1 MYSITYGDDL
11 LYDPLDADVYPVS
24 DVSLSAEIN
33 GSGSCEFSITKK
45 HPLYDVIDLYDTDRL
60 VTVTEDSHILFKG
73 YVASVDEDEYGVRTY
88 SCTGIL
94 SFLKKSVVRPYSTDA
109 EDEKHVKAPSTIDGF
124 FNWLIS
130 EHNNH
135 TDSRKRFI
143 VGRNEGDIVR
153 RENVIHA
160 SSDSASTTANVF
172 QSELLDGLGGYVFV
186 RYGDDGVTY
195 LDYLS
200 ECRDTNAQVIDFGVN
215 LVSYSR
221 TDDAMDVAT
230 VCYAKGGTPK
240 KDEGSD
246 KEKPPVDLTK
256 YPDGPFARGS
266 YRFEKSGDRIICLDL
281 VDKYGYSE
289 MTFED
294 SDLLDP
300 YELLDSA
307 AIALL
312 KQLEP
317 KVTIDIRA
325 IDLSLFMD
333 GYEPLRCGELVRVRS
348 DPNGF
353 DSYMLVSGMDLDLE
367 NPENTEYTLG
377 TTFNAF
383 TGESNKIIRQLNA
396 TINKSVDQVTALD
409 QTAKDQAIQIGKVED
424 VANDASNKA
433 DTANT
438 TANKAQT
445 TANNASNKADTAN
458 TTANKAQTT
467 ADQAQNAAN
476 NASSKAD
483 QAKETADNASSKAD
497 QAQNAADEAS
507 LKAAEAK
514 TTADGKNKVFTQTA
528 EPEHTGLTNGD
539 LWQKLDSSGHISSV
553 NVWNGTKFTAYSLVA
568 DSLLVPGSINGS
580 VLIKDGSIEAKNVHI
595 GNGEILT
602 ELLKARK
609 IVTDDVEAGQFKG
622 YVFTGAIFQ
631 SSEDA
636 NTGMKLNS
644 TALQMWDSNHN
655 QTVYLDGEG
664 KSNVL
669 TGTFQTR
676 TSGHRVRISP
686 DYKTNTI
693 GSTETFVGDGLEFTG
708 YNGST
713 AFYVHPTIASLIQ
726 SDQVGSMSEL
736 DLWSGRVT
744 EHDPAAFMRLKSK
757 PIRNGG
763 TGRDGIVSQ
772 AYITA
777 DTDYD
782 EPDESK
788 KQRVSL
794 SLRGDSPN
802 GSEFWLQAK
811 DANGTIGV
819 GANINAGYLYLGGY
833 LGGIINRRT
842 FQGQAAWKAW
852 WPNPGQSIA
861 SGAASQ
867 VNCTLSPAKYGRYYV
882 VANADSQWAGIIA
895 HPCNTGGQSGF
906 QLKLYNADRNPCP
919 VDIWAEYLAFLVK

>member
-11 LYDPLDADVYPVS
+11 LYDPLDGDAYPVS

-33 GSGSCEFSITKK
+33 GSGSCEFSIPKT

-124 FNWLIS
+124 FNWLIF
-130 EHNNH
+130 EHGNH
-135 TDSRKRFI
+135 TDRGKRFI

-160 SSDSASTTANVF
+160 SSDSASTTADVL

-221 TDDAMDVAT
+221 TDDATDVAT

-317 KVTIDIRA
+317 KITIDIRA

-377 TTFNAF
+377 TTFDAF

-396 TINKSVDQVTALD
+396 TINKSADQVASLD
-409 QTAKDQAIQIGKVED
+409 QTAKDQAIQIGSVEQA
-424 VANDASNKA
+424 ANQAQQKAADLASELDGTKATVEQVVTEQGEIKATVSNAAAKA
-433 DTANT
+433 DQSLQVSTSASQTAT
-438 TANKAQT
+438 QAQT
-445 TANNASNKADTAN
+445 TATSAYRDAQSALTQSSTASQTANAVKTELETKYSTTDEIAEQYATKSLVEQTSQSITSTVEATYATKSEVKQTSDSLTVTISSAISKAESAATAASNAQNTAN
-458 TTANKAQTT
+458 TANRMANTANSN
-467 ADQAQNAAN
+467 AQNAQSTAN
-476 NASSKAD
+476 
-483 QAKETADNASSKAD
+483 TAIGN
-497 QAQNAADEAS
+497 AQNANNRVGNLETCIKMTSDGVRVG
-507 LKAAEAK
+507 K
-514 TTADGKNKVFTQTA
+514 TD
-528 EPEHTGLTNGD
+528 NG
-539 LWQKLDSSGHISSV
+539 
-553 NVWNGTKFTAYSLVA
+553 
-568 DSLLVPGSINGS
+568 
-580 VLIKDGSIEAKNVHI
+580 
-595 GNGEILT
+595 
-602 ELLKARK
+602 
-609 IVTDDVEAGQFKG
+609 
-622 YVFTGAIFQ
+622 
-631 SSEDA
+631 
-636 NTGMKLNS
+636 
-644 TALQMWDSNHN
+644 
-655 QTVYLDGEG
+655 
-664 KSNVL
+664 
-669 TGTFQTR
+669 
-676 TSGHRVRISP
+676 
-686 DYKTNTI
+686 
-693 GSTETFVGDGLEFTG
+693 EFTG
-708 YNGST
+708 YSALVNSAGSFDILDSSTKTLASFNKDGLRVNSSSDRGMLIGFNPNTNSGYIGSAPRKSADGDDYIDIGMDMDFASGGNLSVIDRLGRINLIGNGIQLMTTGNDRVSINFMDVRG
-713 AFYVHPTIASLIQ
+713 AGVVLFDEDDSHYYASLEI
-726 SDQVGSMSEL
+726 
-736 DLWSGRVT
+736 
-744 EHDPAAFMRLKSK
+744 
-757 PIRNGG
+757 PIGYNFGEFNYIMCFFKTNDGQYFGG
-763 TGRDGIVSQ
+763 T
-772 AYITA
+772 AYH
-777 DTDYD
+777 
-782 EPDESK
+782 
-788 KQRVSL
+788 
-794 SLRGDSPN
+794 PN
-802 GSEFWLQAK
+802 GKEYNFMTMGGRGTDMSYLKGTRWAF
-811 DANGTIGV
+811 NGRTATRKTTFEIGP
-819 GANINAGYLYLGGY
+819 GYSRNVNDSVMHIVAILGFDY
-833 LGGIINRRT
+833 YKT
-842 FQGQAAWKAW
+842 
-852 WPNPGQSIA
+852 
-861 SGAASQ
+861 SG
-867 VNCTLSPAKYGRYYV
+867 
-882 VANADSQWAGIIA
+882 
-895 HPCNTGGQSGF
+895 
-906 QLKLYNADRNPCP
+906 
-919 VDIWAEYLAFLVK
+919 